1 MRPGSG
7 DNRVTVARGE
17 KKILIVDDQQ
27 MDKVI
32 RVQFVVFFLFH
43 FDSMIHSFV
52 PHTFFV
58 NVARD
63 IETMS

>member
-1 MRPGSG
+1 
-7 DNRVTVARGE
+7 
-17 KKILIVDDQQ
+17 

-52 PHTFFV
+52 PHTFFG

>member
-1 MRPGSG
+1 
-7 DNRVTVARGE
+7 
-17 KKILIVDDQQ
+17 

-32 RVQFVVFFLFH
+32 HVQFGFFFFFFH

-52 PHTFFV
+52 PHTFFG
-58 NVARD
+58 NAAID